1 MTTEAIITPI
11 KNLRKHP
18 NADRL
23 QIGTAYGSQVIV
35 SLDTIEDTLG
45 IFIPDDMQLSHEF
58 CAANNLYSHKELNSD
73 PTKGGF
79 FGNNRRVR
87 AQKFRGE
94 ISDGFWVE
102 LHTLAFAGND
112 ASSLKE
118 GTTLTEFNGVPICN
132 KYFTPATMKSMGGKG
147 SGKTSKKGFKPSEFP
162 YFKEHWDTQQLLQNI
177 KKIRTGA
184 IISISEK
191 CHGCVSADTIVETL
205 EYGLIEIQELVHN
218 RTSAHIKAFDTKAN
232 SIVYAPIDD
241 WYLKENHGIWYR
253 ITLENGETLEITGNN
268 PVWLPN
274 QKCYRRIDELAEND
288 ILLVD

>member
-132 KYFTPATMKSMGGKG
+132 KYFTPATMKSMGGRN
-147 SGKTSKKGFKPSEFP
+147 GKTSKKGFKSSEFP
-162 YFKEHWDTQQLLQNI
+162 YFKEHWDTQQLLHNI
-177 KKIRTGA
+177 HKIPTGA
-184 IISISEK
+184 IISLSEK
-191 CHGCVSADTIVETL
+191 VHGTSARTGRMLRRKTL
-205 EYGLIEIQELVHN
+205 NSFQKFWN
-218 RTSAHIKAFDTKAN
+218 RTIGKFGLQFTEEDWCYVTGTRRVVLDPKTVEDKGFYNGDNFRREIHNKIKTIGLHK
-232 SIVYAPIDD
+232 
-241 WYLKENHGIWYR
+241 
-253 ITLENGETLEITGNN
+253 GETIYYEIVGYTS
-268 PVWLPN
+268 
-274 QKCYRRIDELAEND
+274 
-288 ILLVD
+288 